1 MKYDIHIHLPG
12 DEKGQSQPGQVQEHS
27 DQPSWVS
34 DILKRVGM
42 CHNWRSLYQMNKDF
56 NRLGMAIKETVGN
69 RRILC
74 RLEEGK
80 PQTEDINRDYIF
92 IGSKEKL
99 DLDIS
104 ERTMEVI
111 KQFIVENIGEPQL
124 VVDSS
129 QSYSNTMSLYG
140 KPIQLYNEAYLEESQ
155 QIKMMGSVINEDLDA
170 EV

>member
-12 DEKGQSQPGQVQEHS
+12 GEDKSQPKKVQEDS
-27 DQPSWVS
+27 DQPSWVT

-42 CHNWRSLYQMNKDF
+42 CHNWRSLYQMSKDF
-56 NRLGMAIKETVGN
+56 NRLGLAIKETVGN

-92 IGSKEKL
+92 IGAKDKM

-111 KQFIVENIGEPQL
+111 RQFITENIGEPQL
-124 VVDSS
+124 VVDDD
-129 QSYSNTMSLYG
+129 QSYSNNMALYG
-140 KPIQLYNEAYLEESQ
+140 KPIQLYNETYLEESQ
-155 QIKMMGSVINEDLDA
+155 QIKHMGSVMNEDLNA
-170 EV
+170 EI

>member
-12 DEKGQSQPGQVQEHS
+12 DDKNQSQPEQVQEDS
-27 DQPSWVS
+27 EQPSWVA

-42 CHNWRSLYQMNKDF
+42 CHNWRSLHQMNKDF
-56 NRLGMAIKETVGN
+56 NRLGLAIKETVGS

-92 IGSKEKL
+92 IGSKGKL

-111 KQFIVENIGEPQL
+111 KKFITENIGEPQL
-124 VVDSS
+124 VVDDS
-129 QSYSNTMSLYG
+129 QSYSNNMALYG
-140 KPIQLYNEAYLEESQ
+140 KPIQLYNEDFLEESQ

-170 EV
+170 EL